1 MVAPTISMTYE
12 GKPMSVLNDLI
23 EKRQKYLGETVR
35 DSVIATAIL
44 CVKSLRA
51 DTRNGKKQA
60 KNSDV
65 EVTDTGWVGG
75 WMREGARKWR
85 CARYSAAP
93 GAHRVRGVRPVN
105 LAGQQ
110 YAKGEKVK
118 VYKVVPVHHRDDWQW
133 AKNANAKDR
142 CWYVLAKSEKVARDF
157 GKRQVTRYMKRWRG
171 LGKTALGFAMAQLS
185 TRGVKSEPVSAK
197 AMKAAELN
205 AKVFKGASGT
215 SWSCIVV
222 DSLNYAKKALKSGP
236 GGVERAMKKAANQI
250 AGRIWSVAGH
260 KLSAR
265 PPTPFPE
272 VAGRR

>member
-1 MVAPTISMTYE
+1 MIAPTVTMTYE
-12 GKPMSVLNDLI
+12 GKPMSVLHDLI

-44 CVKSLRA
+44 AVKSLRA
-51 DTRNGKKQA
+51 DTKQGKKQA

-75 WMREGARKWR
+75 WAREGSRKWR
-85 CARYSAAP
+85 CARYSSAP

-105 LAGQQ
+105 LAGQR
-110 YAKGEKVK
+110 YECGEKVK
-118 VYKVVPVHHRDDWQW
+118 VFKVVPAFHKDDWMW
-133 AKNANAKDR
+133 EKNANKADR

-157 GKRQVTRYMKRWRG
+157 GKRCVTRYMKRWRG
-171 LGKTALGFAMAQLS
+171 LGKTALGFAMAKLS
-185 TRGVKSEPVSAK
+185 TRGVKSDPVSAK

-205 AKVFKGASGT
+205 AKVFKGASGA

-250 AGRIWSVAGH
+250 AGRIWAVAGH
-260 KLSAR
+260 KLDAR
-265 PPTPFPE
+265 PPVPFPE
-272 VAGRR
+272 VKGKR

>member
-1 MVAPTISMTYE
+1 MVAPKISMTYK

-23 EKRQKYLGETVR
+23 VRRQKYLGETVR
-35 DSVIATAIL
+35 DSVVATAIL

-75 WMREGARKWR
+75 WVRESGRKRR
-85 CARYSAAP
+85 CARYSSAP

-105 LAGQQ
+105 LAGQR
-110 YAKGEKVK
+110 YEPGEKVK
-118 VYKVVPVHHRDDWQW
+118 VFKVVPAFHKHDWTW
-133 AKNANAKDR
+133 EMNANKPHR

-157 GKRQVTRYMKRWRG
+157 GKRCVTRYMKRWRG
-171 LGKTALGFAMAQLS
+171 LGKTALGFAMAKLS
-185 TRGVKSEPVSAK
+185 TRGVKSDPVSAK

-205 AKVFKGASGT
+205 AKVFKGASGA

-260 KLSAR
+260 KLDSR

>member
-1 MVAPTISMTYE
+1 MIAPTVSMNYE
-12 GKPMSVLNDLI
+12 GKPMSVLHDLI
-23 EKRQKYLGETVR
+23 EKRQKYLGETVK

-65 EVTDTGWVGG
+65 EVTDTGWTAG
-75 WMREGARKWR
+75 WIREGDKYR
-85 CARYSAAP
+85 RY
-93 GAHRVRGVRPVN
+93 VRGRPDIRPVN
-105 LAGQQ
+105 NAGQR
-110 YAKGEKVK
+110 YVKGEKVK
-118 VYKVVPVHHRDDWQW
+118 VYRVVPTFHKEDWRW
-133 AKNANAKDR
+133 EKNRNAADK
-142 CWYVLAKSEKVARDF
+142 CWYVFAQSEKVARDF

-171 LGKTALGFAMAQLS
+171 LAKTALGFAMAKLS
-185 TRGVKSEPVSAK
+185 TRGVKSDPVSAK

-205 AKVFKGASGT
+205 AKVFKGASGN
-215 SWSCIVV
+215 SWSCIVT

-260 KLSAR
+260 KLDSR

>member
-75 WMREGARKWR
+75 WMREGAKKWR

-110 YAKGEKVK
+110 YVKGEKVK
-118 VYKVVPVHHRDDWQW
+118 VYKVVPVHHRDDWRW
-133 AKNANAKDR
+133 AKNTNAKDR

-157 GKRQVTRYMKRWRG
+157 GKRQVSRYMQRWRG
-171 LGKTALGFAMAQLS
+171 LAKTALGFAMAKLS
-185 TRGVKSEPVSAK
+185 TRGVKSDPVSAK

-205 AKVFKGASGT
+205 AKVFKGGGNGQ
-215 SWSCIVV
+215 WSIVV
-222 DSLNYAKKALKSGP
+222 TDSLNYAKKALKSGP
-236 GGVERAMKKAANQI
+236 GGVDRAMKKAANQI
-250 AGRIWSVAGH
+250 AGRIWAVAGH
-260 KLSAR
+260 KLDSR

-272 VAGRR
+272 VKGKR